1 VSNTAPALSTFLGGA
16 IGRHARRGGMW
27 FNPAAWAYL
36 TLTLSWL
43 VLMLRQLPC
52 IPAGDKFP
60 RMCYSD
66 ITVLYYWRG
75 LKDGQ
80 IPYLDSEVEY
90 PVLTG
95 GFMEFSRRILLMLG
109 GQSRPGLSGADVTQA
124 AGMYFA
130 INAVLLFALFGLLVW
145 AHLKMHRP
153 WDALMIAA
161 APAIWTTGL
170 INWDA
175 LVIALTSLALLAWS
189 QKKPVWAGVWL
200 GLGIAAKLYPVL
212 LLVPL
217 AVLCVRTGKW
227 RPFFITLGA
236 TAASW
241 AAVNLP
247 VYLATPEGWMGFWT
261 FNVDRGGDLGSIWY
275 VLSMAQVDVPDV
287 SKLVAALMVAGTLAI
302 CGMLLLA
309 PRRPRLAQGV
319 FLIVA
324 LFLMV
329 NKVYSPQYVLW
340 LLPLLVLARPRWL
353 DWAIFA
359 VGEAVYFVAIWAHL
373 DGVLAMG
380 SGQERLY
387 WWSVYLRIGVQLWL
401 CGRVVHDM
409 FTPRRD
415 IVRAGGL
422 DDPDGGIF
430 DQAPDTPWV
439 VSLNQR
445 LAVK

>member
-16 IGRHARRGGMW
+16 IGRHARPGGVW
-27 FNPAAWAYL
+27 FNPGAWAFL

-43 VLMLRQLPC
+43 VLMMRQIPC
-52 IPAGDKFP
+52 LTQGDKFP

-80 IPYLDSEVEY
+80 IPYLDSDVEY

-109 GQSRPGLSGADVTQA
+109 GQSRPGLGGAEVTQA

-130 INAVLLFALFGLLVW
+130 INAVLLFALFGVLVW

-153 WDALMIAA
+153 WDAMMIAA

-189 QKKPVWAGVWL
+189 RKKPVWAGIWL

-217 AVLCVRTGKW
+217 AVLCVRIGRW

-236 TAASW
+236 TVASW
-241 AAVNLP
+241 VAVNLP
-247 VYLATPEGWMGFWT
+247 VYLATPDGWMSFWT
-261 FNVDRGGDLGSIWY
+261 FNADRGGDLGSIWY
-275 VLSMAQVDVPDV
+275 VLSMAEVDVPAV

-302 CGMLLLA
+302 CAMLLLA

-359 VGEAVYFVAIWAHL
+359 AGEAIYFVAIWAHL
-373 DGVLAMG
+373 DGILAMG

-387 WWSVYLRIGVQLWL
+387 WWAVYARIGVQLWL

-430 DQAPDTPWV
+430 DQAHDTPWV
-439 VSLNQR
+439 FRLNQR
-445 LAVK
+445 LAVR